1 MPFDQTPS
9 TRATLVARTTPSAA
23 SGLLAEMRDEVRAID
38 ASLPIAS
45 LRTMTDVVAAEVL
58 PQRVGAI
65 LLLVAGGVGLFLSVL
80 GLYGVIA
87 YLVSQRTR
95 EMGVRMALGASGP
108 GIVRMVLSRGLLLAL
123 VGVAIGTVLAVAG
136 TRFLESF
143 LAGVSPVDPVVFGLT
158 ALLVVM
164 VSGLAA
170 YVPARRAAGVDPT
183 MALREE

>member
-1 MPFDQTPS
+1 
-9 TRATLVARTTPSAA
+9 
-23 SGLLAEMRDEVRAID
+23 
-38 ASLPIAS
+38 
-45 LRTMTDVVAAEVL
+45 
-58 PQRVGAI
+58 
-65 LLLVAGGVGLFLSVL
+65 
-80 GLYGVIA
+80 
-87 YLVSQRTR
+87 
-95 EMGVRMALGASGP
+95 MGVRMALGASGP